1 MMPDLGRYAL
11 WVLGAYGATLA
22 LIGALI
28 ALTLWRAARVRAA
41 LRQVEDR
48 ASAARGTRDV

>member
-11 WVLGAYGATLA
+11 WVLGAYGASLA
-22 LIGALI
+22 LIGGLI
-28 ALTLWRAARVRAA
+28 VLTLWRAARVRAA

-48 ASAARGTRDV
+48 QGRRDG